1 MGKVFDGIDA
11 KLAGWIQAQP
21 MFFVATAPLAAD
33 GLVNCSPKSLAG
45 TFTVLDEHHV
55 AYLDLTGSGVETIA
69 HLREN
74 GRIVLMFCAFE
85 GRPRIVRLHGRG
97 EPVLPGDPRF
107 DELAGHFHQ
116 HLGGRA
122 VMLVE
127 VGRVADSCGY
137 AVPLMDFVSDR
148 DVLDL
153 WTEKQGPDG
162 LVAYR
167 AQKNA
172 VSLDGLPG
180 LPELPAPDGPGR
192 PGTPAVHPARPAG
205 VDG

>member
-1 MGKVFDGIDA
+1 
-11 KLAGWIQAQP
+11 LA
-21 MFFVATAPLAAD
+21 
-33 GLVNCSPKSLAG
+33 
-45 TFTVLDEHHV
+45 VLDGHTV
-55 AYLDLTGSGVETIA
+55 AYLDVHGSGAETIA

-74 GRIVLMFCAFE
+74 GRIVVMFCAFA

-107 DELAGHFHQ
+107 GALASRFDQ
-116 HLGGRA
+116 HHPGVRA
-122 VMLVE
+122 VVLVE
-127 VGRVADSCGY
+127 VGRVSDSCGY

-153 WTEKQGPDG
+153 WAENKSEEG

-180 LPELPAPDGPGR
+180 LPGLPTAGR
-192 PGTPAVHPARPAG
+192 
-205 VDG
+205 